1 MMEPKRFSTKIIHSA
16 YLKEDIHHALHMP
29 IYSNAAFEFGNAEQ
43 MENAFMG
50 RQPDHMYS
58 RISNP
63 TVENFEQKINAIT
76 GALSVTALS
85 SGMAAISNVFFT
97 FAEAG
102 DNIITSKHLF
112 GNSFSFFN
120 CTLRAFGVE
129 PRFCDLTDINDIEQN
144 IDNNTKALFFE
155 TITNPQLEVV
165 DIHQLSLIARN
176 HQLLLIADSTITPF
190 NIFKAKNLGVNIEVI
205 SSTKIISGGATSIG
219 GLIVDYGTFDWKAIP
234 KLESLAHK
242 FGPFAFNA
250 KLRKEVF
257 RNLGACL
264 SPFNAYLQSIG
275 LETLDLRYAK
285 AASNCIRMAE
295 FLKQHSR
302 VVSVNFPGLKDSP
315 FYDISKKQFGDLPGA
330 ILSFNLTSKEE
341 CFGFLN
347 KLTIIR
353 RATNLFDNKTLI
365 MHPASTIFCEFSKEA
380 RHDMGVPDTLIRLS
394 LGIEDIDDL
403 IGDINN
409 ALN

>member
-1 MMEPKRFSTKIIHSA
+1 MMEPKGFSTKIIHSA
-16 YLKEDIHHALHMP
+16 YLKEDVHHALHMP
-29 IYSNAAFEFGNAEQ
+29 IYSNAAFEFENAEQ
-43 MENAFMG
+43 MENAFLG

-63 TVENFEQKINAIT
+63 TVENFEQKIKAIT

-120 CTLRAFGVE
+120 STLRAFGVE
-129 PRFCDLTDINDIEQN
+129 PRFCDLTDINDIERN
-144 IDNNTKALFFE
+144 IDNKTKALFFE

-190 NIFKAKNLGVNIEVI
+190 NIFKAKDLGVNIEVI

-219 GLIVDYGTFDWKAIP
+219 GLIVDYGTFDWKSIP

-295 FLKQHSR
+295 FLKQHNR

-315 FYDISKKQFGDLPGA
+315 FYDISKNQFGGLPGA
-330 ILSFNLTSKEE
+330 VLSFNLTSKEE
-341 CFGFLN
+341 CYEFLN

-365 MHPASTIFCEFSKEA
+365 MHPASTIFCEYSKAA
-380 RHDMGVPDTLIRLS
+380 RDDMGVPDTLIRLS

-409 ALN
+409 ALK